1 MTLGSDRTGSRIDR
15 IWGQRLDPSAYVDFS
30 KKVSENIGRVIV
42 GKQAEIE
49 KIIVALICRGHVLLE
64 DLPGT
69 GKTMLARAVAISL
82 GGTFKRI
89 QFTPDLLPND
99 VTGVSVFNSKS
110 SEFEFKEGPVFAN
123 VLLADE
129 INRATP
135 RTQSA
140 MLECMGE
147 NQVSADGVTYALP
160 KPFLVVATQNPV
172 EYEGTFPLP
181 EAQLDRFFMKL
192 SLGYPTTD
200 EEKRILF
207 DQVSG
212 HPVHSIG
219 AVTDTSLLA
228 ELQSDVGQVHVDD
241 TVADYILALTRSTRS
256 HPNVALGSS
265 TRGSLALF
273 AASQALAAIRGRDY
287 VLPDDVKEVAAD
299 VLTHRILVDPESALR
314 GFSAEDI
321 TGAVLADTEVV
332 LAS

>member
-1 MTLGSDRTGSRIDR
+1 M
-15 IWGQRLDPSAYVDFS
+15 
-30 KKVSENIGRVIV
+30 SENVGKVIV
-42 GKQAEIE
+42 GKSAEIE
-49 KIIVALICRGHVLLE
+49 RILVALICRGHVLLE

-69 GKTMLARAVAISL
+69 GKTMLARALAISL

-147 NQVSADGVTYALP
+147 DQVTADGVTYALAR
-160 KPFLVVATQNPV
+160 PFLVMATQNPI

-192 SLGYPTTD
+192 SLGYPETD
-200 EEKRILF
+200 DEKRILY
-207 DQVSG
+207 DQASG
-212 HPVHSIG
+212 HPIHSIE
-219 AVTDTSLLA
+219 AITDTRALV
-228 ELQSDVGQVHVDD
+228 ELQDRVGDVHVDD
-241 TVADYILALTRSTRS
+241 TVADYIVTLTRSTRN
-256 HPNVALGSS
+256 HPDVALGSS

-273 AASQALAAIRGRDY
+273 RASQGIAAVRGRDY
-287 VLPDDVKEVAAD
+287 VLPDDVKEVARD
-299 VLTHRILVDPESALR
+299 ILTHRILVDPESVLR
-314 GFSAEDI
+314 GISAEDI
-321 TGAVLADTEVV
+321 TNTVLAETEVV
-332 LAS
+332 LAT

>member
-1 MTLGSDRTGSRIDR
+1 M
-15 IWGQRLDPSAYVDFS
+15 DPSAYVEFS
-30 KKVSENIGRVIV
+30 GKLSENVSKVIV
-42 GKQAEIE
+42 GKSAEIE
-49 KIIVALICRGHVLLE
+49 RIIVALICRGHVLLE

-69 GKTMLARAVAISL
+69 GKTMLARALAISL

-99 VTGVSVFNSKS
+99 VTGVSVFNSKL
-110 SEFEFKEGPVFAN
+110 SEFEFKQGPVFAN

-147 NQVSADGVTYALP
+147 DQVTADGVTYTLAR
-160 KPFLVVATQNPV
+160 PFLVMATQNPI

-181 EAQLDRFFMKL
+181 EAQLDRFFMKM
-192 SLGYPTTD
+192 SLGYPESD
-200 EEKRILF
+200 GEKRILY
-207 DQVSG
+207 DQAAG
-212 HPVHSIG
+212 HPIHSIN
-219 AVTDTSLLA
+219 AVTDTTTLM
-228 ELQSDVGQVHVDD
+228 ELQDHVGEVHVDD
-241 TVADYILALTRSTRS
+241 TVADYIVTLTRSTRD

-273 AASQALAAIRGRDY
+273 RGSQGIAAMRGRDY
-287 VLPDDVKEVAAD
+287 VMPDDVKEIARD

-314 GFSAEDI
+314 GISAEDI
-321 TGAVLADTEVV
+321 ANAVLDATEVV
-332 LAS
+332 LAN